1 MLKVGLTGGI
11 ACGKSYVLREFEKL
25 GVYAV
30 DADRIAHGV
39 ILRGQPAYLEILERF
54 GSSIQA
60 ADGEIDRKKL
70 GQIIFSDPSARLAL
84 NAIVHP
90 YVWEQQD
97 RLFKRLEGELDALQ
111 TQIVMVDA
119 ALMIETRSWQRY
131 DTLVVVYCRR
141 DIQVR
146 RLMERD
152 WIDKAEAEKRVD
164 SQLPAIEK
172 VKHADYVIETSGKRS
187 DTLKQVRD
195 TFAQLTARV
204 TMTG

>member
-1 MLKVGLTGGI
+1 MASFFEVSRLILKSWSDL
-11 ACGKSYVLREFEKL
+11 A
-25 GVYAV
+25 AV
-30 DADRIAHGV
+30 
-39 ILRGQPAYLEILERF
+39 
-54 GSSIQA
+54 SMA

-84 NAIVHP
+84 NTIVHP
-90 YVWEQQD
+90 YVWEEQD
-97 RLFKRLEGELDALQ
+97 RLFKRLEGELDALH

-131 DTLVVVYCRR
+131 DTLIVVYCRR
-141 DIQVR
+141 DIQVG

-152 WIDKAEAEKRVD
+152 RIDKAEAEKRVD

-172 VKHADYVIETSGKRS
+172 VKHADYVIENSGKRS
-187 DTLKQVRD
+187 DTLKQIRD
-195 TFAQLTARV
+195 TLAQLTARV